1 MCSTLL
7 YRKELK
13 MAFVKITNGIKV
25 LEVQSGAFESIYK
38 GLGFRLADGKQ
49 AKAKKEE
56 VKVDTDEEVKV
67 DAEEDDNELFIQEM
81 KEVPISKWKKDE
93 VKKFASLVGI
103 DITGTSFDGA
113 KELIK
118 DYLVANE

>member
-1 MCSTLL
+1 
-7 YRKELK
+7 

-25 LEVQSGAFESIYK
+25 LEVQNGAFESIYK

-56 VKVDTDEEVKV
+56 VKVDTDE
-67 DAEEDDNELFIQEM
+67 DNELFIQEM
-81 KEVPISKWKKDE
+81 KEIPISKWKKDE